1 MKLQNSSLE
10 KFILKL
16 DSNKDIN
23 TDPGVLTLGVCF
35 TLYNEL
41 GICVN
46 NTRQYDKSNFINIF

>member
-46 NTRQYDKSNFINIF
+46 NTKQYDKKHFY